1 MFCLQPAAV
10 SADPEFNRIADDT
23 FRSTEQRLCRTPINT
38 KEDAFAALKFIEH
51 ELADD
56 GTAWDFLKPVSSR
69 CGPTSKED
77 GMTVLWFDVRL
88 WLANRLLDLATAI
101 LPEDMR
107 AERER
112 LRRLR

>member
-1 MFCLQPAAV
+1 
-10 SADPEFNRIADDT
+10 
-23 FRSTEQRLCRTPINT
+23 
-38 KEDAFAALKFIEH
+38 
-51 ELADD
+51 
-56 GTAWDFLKPVSSR
+56 
-69 CGPTSKED
+69 
-77 GMTVLWFDVRL
+77 MTVLWFDVHL

>member
-1 MFCLQPAAV
+1 M
-10 SADPEFNRIADDT
+10 
-23 FRSTEQRLCRTPINT
+23 
-38 KEDAFAALKFIEH
+38 
-51 ELADD
+51 
-56 GTAWDFLKPVSSR
+56 TA
-69 CGPTSKED
+69 
-77 GMTVLWFDVRL
+77 LWFDVRL

>member
-1 MFCLQPAAV
+1 
-10 SADPEFNRIADDT
+10 
-23 FRSTEQRLCRTPINT
+23 
-38 KEDAFAALKFIEH
+38 
-51 ELADD
+51 
-56 GTAWDFLKPVSSR
+56 
-69 CGPTSKED
+69 
-77 GMTVLWFDVRL
+77 MTVLWFDVCL